1 MELFHSMIRYLK
13 DYVLFNPIAWGI
25 LAVVLWIVGS
35 AFIKALRGK
44 DKEGNGEI

>member
-1 MELFHSMIRYLK
+1 MELFHSTIRYLK
-13 DYVLFNPIAWGI
+13 DYVLFNPIVWGI

>member
-1 MELFHSMIRYLK
+1 MELFHSTIRYLK
-13 DYVLFNPIAWGI
+13 DYVLFNPIFWGI

>member
-1 MELFHSMIRYLK
+1 MELFHSTIRYFK
-13 DYVLFNPIAWGI
+13 DYVLFNPIVWGI
-25 LAVVLWIVGS
+25 LAIVLWIVGS